1 MSGEDNSIVGNFRT
15 LNSESI
21 QFQKKPWNKTNESG
35 CRPIGDMVL
44 VLIDEPV
51 AKSEG
56 GIIIPEAVL
65 AIRQMTA
72 ETGTIVAMGGGA
84 FHWNSERSREFIG
97 AAPMVGEH
105 IIFSRYAGRELNGND
120 GQMYRL
126 ILDKEVGG
134 VATDDGFSVTRI
146 TKA

>member
-1 MSGEDNSIVGNFRT
+1 MSAEDNVTGSYRT

-21 QFQKKPWNKTNESG
+21 QFQKKIWSKKNESG

-56 GIIIPEAVL
+56 GIIIPDAVL
-65 AIRQMTA
+65 AIRQLTA
-72 ETGTIVAMGGGA
+72 ETGTIVDMGGGS
-84 FHWNSERSREFIG
+84 FYWNSERSREFLG
-97 AAPMVGEH
+97 EAPKVGDH

-120 GQMYRL
+120 GNMYRL

-134 VATDDGFSVTRI
+134 VATDDGFSVTQR
-146 TKA
+146 TRA